1 MSRAYDE
8 TDRARAE
15 EVVIVPEPTGVRDP
29 AAPSMLARSSL
40 GVRRFA

>member
-15 EVVIVPEPTGVRDP
+15 EVVIVPEPTGVRER
-29 AAPSMLARSSL
+29 AERSILARSSL